1 MMEKTLTKIVYKDG
15 DEIKT
20 KKGTFVSEDEYTITI
35 RTLKKDI
42 TIGKSFIVETSQQL
56 NNMEK

>member
-15 DEIKT
+15 DEIKA

>member
-15 DEIKT
+15 DEIKA

-42 TIGKSFIVETSQQL
+42 TIGKGFIVETTQKL
-56 NNMEK
+56 K